1 VSGRSRSWVKLKCRQ
16 RQEFVIGGYTEPRGS
31 RTGFGALLLGV
42 HESGGRLRYAGRV
55 GTGFDEKRLHS
66 IHERL
71 EALRVAHSPF
81 HHPPRGHD
89 MHWVAPE
96 LVAEVSFAQWTQAGL
111 VRQAVFHG
119 LRADK
124 PAAEIRR
131 ERPSAPQDGNASV
144 RRPDSRARGK
154 QVIGMHSDIVA
165 GVRIT
170 HPDRVIDKHS
180 GLTKIDLAR
189 YYAAVAPWMLPPLKA
204 RPVALLRGPEGI
216 DGELFFQKHAE
227 HLSIA
232 GLRILDPKLDPGH
245 APLMVIDSVATL
257 VGAVQMGAIEFH
269 TWNATVPS
277 IERPDRFVLDLDPDP
292 SLPWKRVVEAAEL
305 TKILLDEL
313 GLSSFLKTSGG
324 KGLHIVVPLIRRH
337 SWDEVRTFTQAIA
350 RHLAAN
356 IPDRFSAKM
365 GPRNRIKKVFV
376 DYLRNRRGAS
386 TVASCSA
393 RARAGLTVSVPIA
406 WEELGEIEGSNQWDI
421 VTLPAR
427 LAGFGRDVWKNYSR
441 ASGTLNAAMKQSLG
455 VRKSIAQR
463 A

>member
-1 VSGRSRSWVKLKCRQ
+1 
-16 RQEFVIGGYTEPRGS
+16 
-31 RTGFGALLLGV
+31 
-42 HESGGRLRYAGRV
+42 
-55 GTGFDEKRLHS
+55 
-66 IHERL
+66 
-71 EALRVAHSPF
+71 
-81 HHPPRGHD
+81 
-89 MHWVAPE
+89 
-96 LVAEVSFAQWTQAGL
+96 
-111 VRQAVFHG
+111 
-119 LRADK
+119 
-124 PAAEIRR
+124 
-131 ERPSAPQDGNASV
+131 
-144 RRPDSRARGK
+144 
-154 QVIGMHSDIVA
+154 
-165 GVRIT
+165 
-170 HPDRVIDKHS
+170 
-180 GLTKIDLAR
+180 
-189 YYAAVAPWMLPPLKA
+189 VAPWMLPSLKA

-232 GLRILDPKLDPGH
+232 GLRILDPQLDPGH

-305 TKILLDEL
+305 TKVLLDEL

-337 SWDEVRTFTQAIA
+337 SWDEVLTFTQAIA

-365 GPRNRIKKVFV
+365 GPRNRVKKVFV

-386 TVASCSA
+386 TVATYSA
-393 RARAGLTVSVPIA
+393 RARTGLTVSAPIA
-406 WEELGEIEGSNQWDI
+406 WEELGEFEGSNQWDI

-427 LAGFGRDVWKNYSR
+427 LAGFGRDAWKNYSR
-441 ASGTLNAAMKQSLG
+441 ASGMLSADMKQSLG